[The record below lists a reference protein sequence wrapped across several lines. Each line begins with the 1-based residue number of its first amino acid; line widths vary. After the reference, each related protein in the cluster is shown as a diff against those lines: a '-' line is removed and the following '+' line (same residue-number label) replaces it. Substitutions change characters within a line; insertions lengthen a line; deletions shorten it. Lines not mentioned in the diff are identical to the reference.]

1 MFESKLEEGQLYEM
15 SNFSIFPQ
23 SGFYHT
29 TLHPYKLVFN
39 TMTYLKLFESAGIS
53 QFGLNF
59 TNIAEICAHTH
70 DYEYLVGE

>member
-1 MFESKLEEGQLYEM
+1 M

-23 SGFYHT
+23 SGFYRT
-29 TLHPYKLVFN
+29 TFHPYKLVFN
-39 TMTYLKLFESAGIS
+39 TRTYLKLFESDDIS